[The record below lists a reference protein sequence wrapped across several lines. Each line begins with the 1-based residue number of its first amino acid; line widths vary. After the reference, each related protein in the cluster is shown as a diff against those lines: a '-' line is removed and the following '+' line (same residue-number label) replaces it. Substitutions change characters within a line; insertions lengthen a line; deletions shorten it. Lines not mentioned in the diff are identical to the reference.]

1 MLYFKEDGGENV
13 EDFNTEIE
21 EGYLRIKERKIEE
34 LSVAKNELQRSKNQI
49 GDLIAEKNLYL
60 HRMNVKGHNG
70 WEAKIKELDNRGK
83 RQREKYDERN
93 TELSVKITTL
103 EFDIQSLDEIL
114 NLKSSE

>member
-1 MLYFKEDGGENV
+1 M
-13 EDFNTEIE
+13 EDFNAEIE
-21 EGYLRIKERKIEE
+21 EGYLRIKERKVEE
-34 LSVAKNELQRSKNQI
+34 LNLAKNELQRSKNQI

-70 WEAKIKELDNRGK
+70 WEVKIKELDNKGK
-83 RQREKYDERN
+83 KQKEKYDEKY